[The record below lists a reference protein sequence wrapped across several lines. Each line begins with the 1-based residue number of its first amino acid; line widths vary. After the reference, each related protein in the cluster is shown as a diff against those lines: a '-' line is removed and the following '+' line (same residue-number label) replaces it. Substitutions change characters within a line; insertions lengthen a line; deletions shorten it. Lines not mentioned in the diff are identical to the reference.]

1 VPADRLNLMK
11 VKTGTIQRRVLC
23 LNEVFPA
30 MFAEILLITTPSFPV
45 FDDIFAF
52 LDQIE
57 LTRRVLA
64 GDPNGTARTGH
75 ARQ

>member
-1 VPADRLNLMK
+1 MK
-11 VKTGTIQRRVLC
+11 VKTETIQRRVLR

-30 MFAEILLITTPSFPV
+30 VFAEILLITAPSFSV

-64 GDPNGTARTGH
+64 GDPNR
-75 ARQ
+75 

>member
-1 VPADRLNLMK
+1 MK
-11 VKTGTIQRRVLC
+11 VKAGTIQRRVFR

-30 MFAEILLITTPSFPV
+30 VFAEILLIAAPSFSV

-64 GDPNGTARTGH
+64 GDPNRTARTGH